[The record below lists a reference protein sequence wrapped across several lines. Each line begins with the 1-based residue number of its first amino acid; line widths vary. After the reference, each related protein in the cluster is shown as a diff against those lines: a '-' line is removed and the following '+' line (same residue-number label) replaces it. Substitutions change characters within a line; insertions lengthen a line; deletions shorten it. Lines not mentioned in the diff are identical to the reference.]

1 MLKNAHFFKIYHFV
15 YFRVFCLIEGKEMEE
30 NISMLHQVGLY
41 VPQNLQMIIRRSTFF
56 FLNYKPP
63 DFQRIW
69 AIKSK
74 RMFFILNFEKFFL
87 QELSETLSWYD
98 NFAFLTEGV
107 FMVSLR
113 QLVIRKA
120 RKIMKKNLCTSFV
133 MSHLN
138 LMMCFRHSIRF
149 GQSICPFRQS

>member
-1 MLKNAHFFKIYHFV
+1 MSISEFSVSLKEKKWKKIFQCYT
-15 YFRVFCLIEGKEMEE
+15 
-30 NISMLHQVGLY
+30 
-41 VPQNLQMIIRRSTFF
+41 RSDFICNSDLTNDCQTLVVFF
-56 FLNYKPP
+56 FIKKTL
-63 DFQRIW
+63 DFRKIW
-69 AIKSK
+69 AIKPT
-74 RMFFILNFEKFFL
+74 RMFLTSNFGKFFL

-120 RKIMKKNLCTSFV
+120 RKFMKKNLCTSFV